1 MFDWLNIFKIVMKL
15 LRSSVSSREVAV
27 GTCLGLFMGF
37 TPLNGPMAILLLVLF
52 MVVKLSRI
60 STVLTLPF
68 FKLFYVLGAA
78 RLADGVGTY
87 LLMDLKVL
95 SPFWSWLTGL
105 PILAFLD
112 LNNTLVAGGL
122 AISLVLCVPVYFIAK
137 KVNIMFRQ
145 QLKEKAGS
153 VKFFA
158 WVTGF
163 SSKAAPAPKGMAS
176 GLVSGLA
183 RKLNVQQ
190 IAIIAVALLVVHFGT
205 GLFFAPMATSLIVEK
220 LGEYTPAKVTVEKV
234 RVWPLTL
241 SFSADD
247 VRIYDPDKTD
257 QRLVKVDRASARV
270 SPLALLAKRVVLARV
285 SVSGAQINLEG
296 EPDGSFNIQKLAKTE
311 EKKPGMTM
319 PAVFDIFKKKK
330 DLFSRAY
337 DLLKKRSSKKA
348 VEEEKSRAEEAKSV
362 VQEVDQLPQGKRV
375 HFKTLGGRYLFEIR
389 DMSINNATVTIKA
402 DDGTSVDIDRARIGL
417 KRLVYDPELGIAL
430 GRAVVEGGIKKEG
443 EPAGRLEFNYVKST
457 QKLEPRLVLEA
468 RLKDVDIDAVKFV
481 FEDSLPASLSG
492 GKLNLVSSTTVVGES
507 LDSDNRLSLK
517 DTKVAAKGAVSGS
530 FVPMPS
536 LADALNSVNP
546 IDLKFHITGTVDK
559 PDFVGF
565 QESLKGL
572 VGPYLKNVGDQI
584 KSQGAGLLGNILKK

>member
-1 MFDWLNIFKIVMKL
+1 MFDWLNIFKFVMKL

-27 GTCLGLFMGF
+27 GACLGLFMGF
-37 TPLNGPMAILLLVLF
+37 TPLNGPMAILLFVLF

-60 STVLTLPF
+60 SAVLTLPF

-78 RLADGVGTY
+78 RLADGAGTY
-87 LLMDLKVL
+87 LLVDLKVL

-137 KVNIMFRQ
+137 KVNVMFRQ
-145 QLKEKAGS
+145 QLKDKAGS

-163 SSKAAPAPKGMAS
+163 SSKAAAAPKGV
-176 GLVSGLA
+176 VSGLA
-183 RKLNVQQ
+183 RRLNVQQ
-190 IAIIAVALLVVHFGT
+190 IAIIAVVLLVVHFGT
-205 GLFFAPMATSLIVEK
+205 GLFFTPMATSLIVEK

-241 SFSADD
+241 SISADD
-247 VRIYDPDKTD
+247 VRVYDPDKTD
-257 QRLVKVDRASARV
+257 QRLVKVDRASMRV

-296 EPDGSFNIQKLAKTE
+296 EPDGSFNIQKLAKAE

-348 VEEEKSRAEEAKSV
+348 VEEEKARMEESKSV

-402 DDGTSVDIDRARIGL
+402 DDGTSVDIDRARIDL
-417 KRLVYDPELGIAL
+417 KRLVYDPELGTAL

-443 EPAGRLEFNYVKST
+443 EPAGRLEFSYVKST

-481 FEDSLPASLSG
+481 FEDSMPASLSG

-530 FVPMPS
+530 FVSMPS

-559 PDFVGF
+559 PDFAGF

-572 VGPYLKNVGDQI
+572 VGPYLKNVGEQI